1 MNNIQ
6 EYLYHGLKYNIRNSI
21 DTLEM
26 ILKSGYIMTR
36 NSLREYLSE
45 IDWLLFLKEHP
56 PNWNEQDS
64 VSLACHPNNI
74 ELIEKYNINLPY
86 AKHDYDYYDYTNTKI
101 ILLLDPIIL
110 KKYNLK
116 EKSLK
121 MGYEIQL
128 IGNIPISYIKAIGI
142 HIPNNNINLKENIYN
157 EYIYLNYVSII
168 LEILT
173 KYNIDIPII
182 DFDYGNILT
191 KNQTIK
197 KVKGLIK

>member
-1 MNNIQ
+1 MNNIE

-64 VSLACHPNNI
+64 VSIACHPNNI

-86 AKHDYDYYDYTNTKI
+86 AKHDNAYYEYTNTKI

-110 KKYNLK
+110 KKYNQK

-121 MGYEIQL
+121 MGYELQF
-128 IGNIPISYIKAIGI
+128 IGNISISYIKAIGI
-142 HIPNNNINLKENIYN
+142 RIPNNMINLNIYN
-157 EYIYLNYVSII
+157 EYIYWDYVSNI

-173 KYNIDIPII
+173 KYNIDVPII

-191 KNQTIK
+191 KTETIK
-197 KVKGLIK
+197 KVKGMIK